1 MPKNFKYAD
10 LLDDDVFKLVF
21 GQESSKDVMIE
32 FLNQVIPDRRI
43 VDLDFA
49 DKEMHPV
56 DRNRKSSVYDV
67 FCTTD
72 DGSRIV
78 VEIQRRKQ
86 SSYVER
92 AIYYSTYQIGRQVEA
107 GSGDYDFC
115 PVYVISILNFAI
127 DQNRGSTDVKTV
139 YRLYEESAHRLLTD
153 RLTFIFIELS
163 KFNKSEEELDGD
175 ILEGMYFC
183 FKNMSVLKGR
193 PSVLEHEVFKKIF
206 KVSEL
211 LNMDEETRSKVL
223 EKMTTERDL
232 RNQMAYARKEAIE
245 EGLAEGRE
253 KGLAEGLAEGF
264 ERGLKEGSREKAMDI
279 ARNLKRMGMSV
290 EDIVE
295 AVGLEADIVQGI

>member
-107 GSGDYDFC
+107 GS
-115 PVYVISILNFAI
+115 
-127 DQNRGSTDVKTV
+127 
-139 YRLYEESAHRLLTD
+139 
-153 RLTFIFIELS
+153 
-163 KFNKSEEELDGD
+163 
-175 ILEGMYFC
+175 
-183 FKNMSVLKGR
+183 
-193 PSVLEHEVFKKIF
+193 
-206 KVSEL
+206 
-211 LNMDEETRSKVL
+211 
-223 EKMTTERDL
+223 
-232 RNQMAYARKEAIE
+232 
-245 EGLAEGRE
+245 
-253 KGLAEGLAEGF
+253 
-264 ERGLKEGSREKAMDI
+264 
-279 ARNLKRMGMSV
+279 
-290 EDIVE
+290 
-295 AVGLEADIVQGI
+295 